1 LRVGKEAH
9 EMRAVARLD
18 MVTLQ
23 VQGNVSKGDG
33 IAVDVQ
39 RLYRRVIVVAIFG
52 GCPELTVEVLL
63 KVGGG

>member
-1 LRVGKEAH
+1 
-9 EMRAVARLD
+9 MRAIAWLD

-39 RLYRRVIVVAIFG
+39 RLYWRVIVVAIFG
-52 GCPELTVEVLL
+52 GCPELTVEVLR